1 MNLSIAMMF
10 KRDAIYLREWLE
22 FHRLIGVSKFYLYH
36 QGTEPARDGW
46 EKVLQ
51 PYIEQG
57 IVDLKRWPYAFYH
70 SEGRNAHIDAN
81 QDCIDRLKG
90 KDGWLAF
97 VDSDEFLF
105 SPRYDTVTEALST
118 LPESWGAV
126 GVHWM
131 MFGSSGKQE
140 WEDAPVIE
148 RFTWRPHEG
157 LHFNN
162 WVKSIVRLN
171 DPLLATIGSEHLFRT
186 SGGTY
191 DEQGRLLTT
200 EETTP
205 CSSLLRLNHYF
216 TKSRKEW
223 EERHP
228 EDFSGEVIPRDE
240 KRWAVQSM
248 DVDDRT
254 IWKFLP
260 QLRERMKQCSIH
272 LK

>member
-1 MNLSIAMMF
+1 MF
-10 KRDAIYLREWLE
+10 RSDARYLKEWIC
-22 FHRLIGVSKFYLYH
+22 FHELMGVSKFYLYH
-36 QGTEPARDGW
+36 QGIQPSQDGW

-51 PYIEQG
+51 PYIDRG
-57 IVDLKRWPYAFYH
+57 LVDVKRWPYAFYH
-70 SEGRNAHIDAN
+70 SGGRNAHIDAN
-81 QDCIDRLKG
+81 QNCIDRLKG
-90 KDGWLAF
+90 QNGWLACI
-97 VDSDEFLF
+97 DSDEFLF

-148 RFTWRPHEG
+148 RFTWRPNENSIAYWD
-157 LHFNN
+157 LYNT
-162 WVKSIVRLN
+162 WYKSIVRLN
-171 DPLLATIGSEHLFRT
+171 DPDLRTCGSEHGFTTR
-186 SGGTY
+186 GGTY
-191 DEQGRLLTT
+191 DEEGRVLTG
-200 EETTP
+200 EHGP
-205 CSSLLRLNHYF
+205 LCSSLLRLNHYF

-228 EDFSGEVIPRDE
+228 ADFSGEVIPRSE
-240 KRWAVQSM
+240 ERWAGVQAM

-260 QLRERMKQCSIH
+260 ALKERMK
-272 LK
+272 